1 MQYSTYGTLYT
12 FLTSLLLSLFSCT
25 LNGNTPQ
32 WEISE
37 QLSSCFFS
45 LFRFFFFKWCNSG
58 VKWVR
63 SGCSVLH
70 TGIASCCTLLLT
82 LQRHP
87 HLSLCAAALC
97 DNIADCISVT
107 GWKWKTPFVMCRQE
121 LEKAGLLNK
130 TKIAEGGKKLR
141 WGSSTA
147 SIKHVAA
154 HLECI
159 CFVAVVLK
167 RLKVS
172 HHLTFIHVV
181 FCFLQEELEPFLGSS
196 GWEQSGFL

>member
-12 FLTSLLLSLFSCT
+12 FLSVIKSIFVHLKRGHAAVGDLRAALLLFLFF
-25 LNGNTPQ
+25 
-32 WEISE
+32 IS
-37 QLSSCFFS
+37 
-45 LFRFFFFKWCNSG
+45 FFFKWCNSG
-58 VKWVR
+58 VKWVC

-70 TGIASCCTLLLT
+70 TGIAFCCTLMLT
-82 LQRHP
+82 FQRHP

-97 DNIADCISVT
+97 ADCISDIVT
-107 GWKWKTPFVMCRQE
+107 GWKWKTLFVMCRQE

-141 WGSSTA
+141 WGSTTA
-147 SIKHVAA
+147 PIKHVEA